1 MALSTSDSK
10 GSKKFLS
17 VVGGKISQK
26 VTAETPNAVKRIN
39 KNGAEI
45 WELQFGS
52 VSGIIRDIKLKE
64 DATYGNQYEITIQ
77 DADESYLLQIPQSGR
92 LASSLLSRIPNMDR
106 TGYVQIDTW
115 AIQEDGKTKQF
126 LTVRQNDKVVQPFYS
141 KDNPNG
147 LPSMVQVKIKGVMQW
162 DDSDQLE
169 FYKGKVAEW
178 FTAKADTNTAG
189 AANPKLEESQDL
201 PF

>member
-26 VTAETPNAVKRIN
+26 VTAETPGAVKRTN
-39 KNGAEI
+39 KNGVEI
-45 WELQFGS
+45 WELQFSS
-52 VSGIIRDIKLKE
+52 VTGIIRDIKLKE
-64 DATYGNQYEITIQ
+64 DANYGNQYEVSIQ
-77 DADESYLLQIPQSGR
+77 DADEHYLLQIPQSGR

-115 AIQEDGKTKQF
+115 ATQEDGKTKQF
-126 LTVRQNDKVVQPFYS
+126 LTVRQYDKVVPPFYS

-147 LPSMVQVKIKGVMQW
+147 LPQMTQVKIKGKMEW

-169 FYKGKVAEW
+169 FYKARVAEW
-178 FTAKADTNTAG
+178 FAPKPDTNTAG
-189 AANPKLEESQDL
+189 TAANAASDDL